1 MTPPSFDPAIYRKL
15 CAAVTEAKVLRFFGM
30 LKGEI
35 HEGFGEQAGDADTQR
50 LITARVHRVAS
61 TAGMLGFPVL
71 SALCRDVEQTLSRHE
86 DVADLLAELEL
97 ERLRVLALI
106 ADVESG
112 NPPPQMS

>member
-15 CAAVTEAKVLRFFGM
+15 CATVTEAKVLRFFGM

-35 HEGFGEQAGDADTQR
+35 QEGFGEQAGDADTQR
-50 LITARVHRVAS
+50 LISARVHRVAS
-61 TAGMLGFPVL
+61 TSGMLGFLAL
-71 SALCRDVEQTLSRHE
+71 SALCRDVEQTLSKHE